1 MSDKMERWDFTDNEN
16 GCDAMVLSEDG
27 EFVEYEVAIRLIR
40 ELERQLAEQWIQR
53 QKMFDEAMIARKQLA
68 DRDAAWKRAIRNEFL
83 TSYDSTSGELISSV
97 IERLEAEGGGA

>member
-53 QKMFDEAMIARKQLA
+53 QKLFDEAMIARKQLA